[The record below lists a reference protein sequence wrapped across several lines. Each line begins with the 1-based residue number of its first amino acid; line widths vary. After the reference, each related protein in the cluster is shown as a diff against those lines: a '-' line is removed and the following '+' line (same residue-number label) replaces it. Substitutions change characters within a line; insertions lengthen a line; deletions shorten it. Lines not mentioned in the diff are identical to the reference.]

1 MLLGKPLQDAF
12 WMKRDLCRSRQASRR
27 NEGSGVNRKEKTIA
41 VTIVANLVL
50 VGLKY
55 GLAALSG
62 SLALRASAWH
72 SFGDVFVSLFVLV
85 GLFTTRWEAGRR
97 GGQIS
102 VVENAVA
109 LVVSGFIFYIAYGI
123 FREVVSGADAPD
135 LRNLWPVTAAALL
148 TIAITYFTAR
158 YKEYVGRATGSP
170 SLIASAY
177 HSRMDLYASV
187 LVVAGLAVSALGLEA
202 LDRLTAVVV
211 IAFILLA
218 GWEIASSA
226 LAALLSGGVLHLE
239 EDGIAHIRR
248 HGWRLARVIVAALVV
263 FALSSGFYTVQ
274 LGSRGI
280 VRRFGRVA
288 AQVGPG
294 LHYRIPVIDGLNRV
308 AMDQVRQV
316 QTGRALMLTGDT
328 NLIQVRLNLHYTVTD
343 PVAYLFSARRVE
355 ELVAQEA
362 EAAIRQAVATRS
374 VDDLLSVGRAAILT
388 QALSQTQ
395 ALLDEHKV
403 GTRVTALQLLE
414 VTPPPEVAASFRDVA
429 SAREDRNTYINEA
442 EAYRNE
448 IVPAARGE
456 AAKAVRAARA
466 EAQRK
471 VDVAR
476 GEADRFLKQLAAYRT
491 APVITRTRLYIET
504 LERVLPA
511 VSKFIL
517 DPSVQTDT
525 TDLWFG
531 NGPST
536 PPPSGNGQ

>member
-1 MLLGKPLQDAF
+1 M
-12 WMKRDLCRSRQASRR
+12 
-27 NEGSGVNRKEKTIA
+27 NRKEKTIV

-62 SLALRASAWH
+62 SLALRAGAWH
-72 SFGDVFVSLFVLV
+72 SIGDVFVSLFVLL
-85 GLFTTRWEAGRR
+85 GLFVSRWEAGR
-97 GGQIS
+97 GGRQIS
-102 VVENAVA
+102 AVENAVA
-109 LVVSGFIFYIAYGI
+109 LVVSGFIFYVAYGI
-123 FREVVSGADAPD
+123 FREVVSGGDGAD

-148 TIAITYFTAR
+148 TIAITYFIAR

-187 LVVAGLAVSALGLEA
+187 LVVTGLAASALGLEA
-202 LDRLTAVVV
+202 LDRVAAVVV

-226 LAALLSGGVLHLE
+226 LRALLSGGVLHLD
-239 EDGIAHIRR
+239 EDGIAHVRR
-248 HGWRLARVIVAALVV
+248 HGWRVARTVAAALAV
-263 FALSSGFYTVQ
+263 FALSSGVYAIQ
-274 LGSRGI
+274 PGSRGI

-288 AQVGPG
+288 AQAGPG
-294 LHYRIPVIDGLNRV
+294 LHYRIPVVDRLNRV

-316 QTGRALMLTGDT
+316 ETGRALMLTGDT
-328 NLIQVRLNLHYTVTD
+328 NLIQVRLNLHYMVTD
-343 PVAYLFSARRVE
+343 PVAYLFRAREVE
-355 ELVAQEA
+355 HLAAQEV
-362 EAAIRQAVATRS
+362 EAAVRQAVATRS
-374 VDDLLSVGRAAILT
+374 VDDLLSAGRAAILA
-388 QALSQTQ
+388 QALTQTQ
-395 ALLDEHKV
+395 AFLDEHET
-403 GTRVTALQLLE
+403 GIQAIALQLLE
-414 VTPPPEVAASFRDVA
+414 VTPPPEVAESFRDVA

-456 AAKAVRAARA
+456 ASRVVSAARA

-476 GEADRFLKQLAAYRT
+476 GEADRFLRQLAAYRT
-491 APVITRTRLYIET
+491 APGVTRTRLYLET

-517 DPSVQTDT
+517 DPSVRTET

-531 NGPST
+531 NGAPA
-536 PPPSGNGQ
+536 PPPQGTGGER